1 MNVYQNIDYKAG
13 QKITSDTEISKVI
26 KDDYGVHMSNMFVC
40 RNRQY
45 IVPGLLM

>member
-26 KDDYGVHMSNMFVC
+26 KDDCGVHMSNMFVC